1 MQALRGVDLT
11 IHTGD
16 WVAIV
21 GPSGSGKSTLLNI
34 LGCLDRPTAG
44 SYVIDGIDA
53 SGLSEDE
60 RASLRAQSI
69 GFVFQT
75 FHLLGHRTALEN
87 VMLADIYAAGDR
99 SDRAGPRTGRAR
111 ARGDRPPPATSCP
124 PSSRAGSSSG
134 WRSRGRCSGS
144 PRLLLCD
151 EPTGNLDTANTESVL
166 SLFDELA
173 NDGLTFVV
181 ITHDEDVAE
190 RARRAVRI
198 VDGQSHGGDSV
209 IRRFAERLGRLRE
222 LSSRSPDRQPASGQ
236 LPQPRMELRD
246 LFSEAAAGLIA
257 RPARVGLTVLG
268 TVIGVA
274 ALVATLGLSKTAGN
288 QIVGRFDQVAAT
300 DVVVTPVPA
309 AQRAGGAAVN
319 VIPWDAEARMKR
331 LNGVAQAGTLG
342 EVNVR
347 GQLVRSVPINDPAGP
362 DGHPASGACRIPG
375 PVAGRASEARRRTA
389 ARRRAFGA
397 AATAWRCWASTPPAG
412 SASRTSTSSPR
423 SSSATACTR

>member
-1 MQALRGVDLT
+1 MIEPVSEPGTLAPAATALDPWSPPQGAPPVVELRGVSRTYGTDPPVQALRGVDLA
-11 IHTGD
+11 IYTGD

-99 SDRAGPRTGRAR
+99 SDRAARAR
-111 ARGDRPPPATSCP
+111 AALERVGIGHRQDFLPTKLSGGEQQRVAIA
-124 PSSRAGSSSG
+124 RALL
-134 WRSRGRCSGS
+134 GS

-198 VDGQSHGGDSV
+198 VDGC
-209 IRRFAERLGRLRE
+209 
-222 LSSRSPDRQPASGQ
+222 
-236 LPQPRMELRD
+236 
-246 LFSEAAAGLIA
+246 
-257 RPARVGLTVLG
+257 LTAV
-268 TVIGVA
+268 
-274 ALVATLGLSKTAGN
+274 TA
-288 QIVGRFDQVAAT
+288 
-300 DVVVTPVPA
+300 
-309 AQRAGGAAVN
+309 
-319 VIPWDAEARMKR
+319 
-331 LNGVAQAGTLG
+331 
-342 EVNVR
+342 
-347 GQLVRSVPINDPAGP
+347 
-362 DGHPASGACRIPG
+362 
-375 PVAGRASEARRRTA
+375 
-389 ARRRAFGA
+389 
-397 AATAWRCWASTPPAG
+397 
-412 SASRTSTSSPR
+412 
-423 SSSATACTR
+423 